1 MNAISKIAAFA
12 PNHLT
17 LDVARPQPAPSTPAH
32 QSALVQELPLD
43 LLDQVGGG
51 SGLTL
56 II

>member
-1 MNAISKIAAFA
+1 MTVISKIADFA

-17 LDVARPQPAPSTPAH
+17 LDVARSQPAQLTPAP

-56 II
+56 IV